1 MTIEEQLKAL
11 ILSKYKS
18 VNAFAE
24 AVDVPY
30 TTVTSMLNRD
40 MMKTGI
46 GSVIKICKLLGISAD
61 GLGDGKIVAREQ
73 LELTPTEIELIKTYR
88 QLDERGKITVEE
100 TVKREFSFV
109 KPFEE
114 DSPIANSTG

>member
-18 VNAFAE
+18 VKAFAD
-24 AVDVPY
+24 AVGLKNS
-30 TTVTSMLNRD
+30 TVASMLSRD
-40 MMKTGI
+40 MMNTSI
-46 GSVIKICKLLGISAD
+46 GNVLTICKALGISAD
-61 GLGDGKIVAREQ
+61 GLGEGKIVAREQ

-88 QLDERGKITVEE
+88 QLDERGQRAVED
-100 TVKREFSFV
+100 TAKREFSFV

-114 DSPIANSTG
+114 DSPVVNSTG

>member
-88 QLDERGKITVEE
+88 QLDERGQRAVED
-100 TVKREFSFV
+100 TAKREFSFV